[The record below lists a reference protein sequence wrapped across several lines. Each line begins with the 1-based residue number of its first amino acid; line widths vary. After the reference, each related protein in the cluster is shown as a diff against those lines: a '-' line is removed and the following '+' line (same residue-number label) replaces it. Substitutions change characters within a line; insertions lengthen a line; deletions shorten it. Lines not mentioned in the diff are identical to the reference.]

1 MFMTYTFRSKFV
13 AKVGFYRG
21 FSTTGVCKLNQSGG
35 GGKGYYNKTGVR
47 SKKNYI
53 IAFFSS
59 VFARDKLLKHLTLF
73 NVVFGLFV
81 IMVTGIIKESGLAVF
96 LLSFFRVNVSE
107 VYS

>member
-1 MFMTYTFRSKFV
+1 LLVKPV
-13 AKVGFYRG
+13 WGGEVKVTIIKQGCG
-21 FSTTGVCKLNQSGG
+21 A
-35 GGKGYYNKTGVR
+35 
-47 SKKNYI
+47 KKNYI

-59 VFARDKLLKHLTLF
+59 VFARDKLLKHLTTSLF

-81 IMVTGIIKESGLAVF
+81 IMVNGIIKESGLAVF

>member
-1 MFMTYTFRSKFV
+1 LQVKPV
-13 AKVGFYRG
+13 W
-21 FSTTGVCKLNQSGG
+21 G

-47 SKKNYI
+47 SKKKL
-53 IAFFSS
+53 AFFSS